1 MPDPHRIEG
10 ELLKLYSKPQYK
22 PLLDLRCLNLRTFA
36 KKEADDLAAE
46 RSMLNPVYVDELQQG
61 GLYFYR
67 AFDGK
72 PNKAQM
78 VSGYWSS
85 QLLVQR
91 MWDVAKRRF
100 PAEREEIFMEF
111 MRAANFVAPD
121 NEMLH
126 IARMEVPK
134 RQSVVVIHALGDWR
148 ALQTNRSHARIS
160 KDPYHPFKNPK
171 IESTDDVLYS
181 LRIMPTPGEEQFKIP
196 LFDSSWVKK
205 VERGENWPLA

>member
-1 MPDPHRIEG
+1 M
-10 ELLKLYSKPQYK
+10 LK
-22 PLLDLRCLNLRTFA
+22 
-36 KKEADDLAAE
+36 
-46 RSMLNPVYVDELQQG
+46 PVYVEEWQKD
-61 GLYFYR
+61 GLNFYR
-67 AFDGK
+67 AYDGR
-72 PNKAQM
+72 PDKAQM

-91 MWDVAKRRF
+91 MWEEAKKLS
-100 PAEREEIFMEF
+100 PAAPEELFMDF

-134 RQSVVVIHALGDWR
+134 GRSVVVIRALGDWR
-148 ALQTNRSHARIS
+148 ALITNRPHARTS

-181 LRIMPTPGEEQFKIP
+181 LRIMPIPGEEQFKIP
-196 LFDSSWVKK
+196 LFDSKWVKK